1 MAGLL
6 EGKVGVITGLSEKH
20 GYAWGIAQACMREG
34 AQLIFTHEA
43 RYARHVAELT
53 AEIPHATLVELD
65 VSDDVQIT
73 EAFGRLDHQFGGLDF
88 LVHAIA
94 GGGGKALMGRVTD
107 TERADFR
114 IMFEVSTF
122 SLIALTRAAEPL
134 FARRGG
140 GSVVALTYYGGEKV
154 VLGYKAMG
162 IAKAALDATGRY
174 LAAEL
179 GVENIRV
186 NLLSLGPARTMAAR
200 GIPGFT
206 EMLRHAN
213 DHAPLRRNIETVD
226 AGNAV
231 VYLCSELG
239 RNVTGEI
246 LHVDAGFN
254 AIAY

>member
-53 AEIPHATLVELD
+53 AEIPDATLVELD
-65 VSDDVQIT
+65 VSDDIQIT

-107 TERADFR
+107 TERADVR
-114 IMFEVSTF
+114 IMFEVSTY
-122 SLIALTRAAEPL
+122 SLIALTRAAEPH

-186 NLLSLGPARTMAAR
+186 T
-200 GIPGFT
+200 F
-206 EMLRHAN
+206 
-213 DHAPLRRNIETVD
+213 V
-226 AGNAV
+226 
-231 VYLCSELG
+231 
-239 RNVTGEI
+239 
-246 LHVDAGFN
+246 
-254 AIAY
+254 